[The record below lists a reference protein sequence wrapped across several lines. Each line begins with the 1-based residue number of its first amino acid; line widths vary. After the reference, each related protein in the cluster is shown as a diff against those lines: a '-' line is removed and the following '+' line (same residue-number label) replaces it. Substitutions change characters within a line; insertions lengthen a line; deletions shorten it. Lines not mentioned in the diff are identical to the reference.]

1 MTTDEAI
8 HCDDV
13 LLNRY
18 YDGDLDGDQARRFE
32 THLDECGHCRQRLSA
47 MEAIA
52 DRVRMRIQDAT
63 EAQDYTAL
71 EKTVLTT
78 ALRDRRSAKGLSRV
92 PASLKFAIPATVVA
106 GVLLFFGYFHIFP
119 NSPPAPSAIINS
131 FTGSMSSVMIF
142 ETPKTR
148 QTILWYSEGVD
159 AKSE

>member
-18 YDGDLDGDQARRFE
+18 YDGDLDADQTRRFE
-32 THLDECGHCRQRLSA
+32 THLDECRRCRQRLSA
-47 MEAIA
+47 MAAIA
-52 DRVRMRIQDAT
+52 ERLRMRIQDTT

-71 EKTVLTT
+71 EKEALTT
-78 ALRDRRSAKGLSRV
+78 ALRDRRSAKGLSRM
-92 PASLKFAIPATVVA
+92 PTSLKFAIPATVVA
-106 GVLLFFGYFHIFP
+106 GVLLFFGYFHNFS
-119 NSPPAPSAIINS
+119 NSSPAPSAIINS

-148 QTILWYSEGVD
+148 QTILWYNEGVD